1 MINAGYLSDSTRN
14 ELFEQFKELSE
25 LLRETSEIIE
35 GIAYTFYNSDEET
48 DEDESDETVVLLK
61 ARCHE
66 AGDITENIQL

>member
-48 DEDESDETVVLLK
+48 DEDDSEETDIL
-61 ARCHE
+61 HE
-66 AGDITENIQL
+66 K

>member
-48 DEDESDETVVLLK
+48 DEDDSEET
-61 ARCHE
+61 
-66 AGDITENIQL
+66 DISYGE

>member
-48 DEDESDETVVLLK
+48 DEDESD
-61 ARCHE
+61 
-66 AGDITENIQL
+66 IS

>member
-48 DEDESDETVVLLK
+48 DEDDSEETDIS
-61 ARCHE
+61 C
-66 AGDITENIQL
+66 GDNNE

>member
-35 GIAYTFYNSDEET
+35 GIAYTFYNSDEKT
-48 DEDESDETVVLLK
+48 DEDDSEET
-61 ARCHE
+61 
-66 AGDITENIQL
+66 DNS

>member
-48 DEDESDETVVLLK
+48 DEDDSEET
-61 ARCHE
+61 
-66 AGDITENIQL
+66 DISLEDNICIVQ

>member
-48 DEDESDETVVLLK
+48 DEADNSFPLVSLK
-61 ARCHE
+61 
-66 AGDITENIQL
+66 NLK